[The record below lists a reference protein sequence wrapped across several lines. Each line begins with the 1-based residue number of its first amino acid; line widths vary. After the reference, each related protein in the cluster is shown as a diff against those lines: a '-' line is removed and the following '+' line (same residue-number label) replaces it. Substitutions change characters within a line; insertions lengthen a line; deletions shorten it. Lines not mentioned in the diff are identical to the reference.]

1 MPTDYQPIA
10 CGFYDELEAVAT
22 RKKQVY
28 LHYFNDLRQ
37 LCQGSAVLTTFVTR
51 EHAEYAVLASGEE
64 IRLDHLI
71 RIDDTPAPGFA
82 GYPDFRCGC

>member
-1 MPTDYQPIA
+1 MATDYQPVA
-10 CGFYDELEAVAT
+10 CGFYDELEALAT

-28 LHYFNDLRQ
+28 LQYFNDLRQ
-37 LCQGSAVLTTFVTR
+37 LCQGPATFKTFFVR
-51 EHAEYAVLASGEE
+51 DQVEYTQLASGEE

-82 GYPDFRCGC
+82 EYPDFRCGC